1 MNIVALS
8 QRPHDPL
15 QPVNV
20 RNPVDGC
27 QCVRIG
33 GLHTDLQLGQPRSEG
48 AKQLDLLLLQN
59 IRGDLKVKISDTIV
73 IFFEKL
79 PDLPGMGMMTVKGP
93 VDELHLCNLLIEKKP
108 QFLLHQF
115 HLPEPHLLL

>member
-1 MNIVALS
+1 M
-8 QRPHDPL
+8 
-15 QPVNV
+15 
-20 RNPVDGC
+20 
-27 QCVRIG
+27 
-33 GLHTDLQLGQPRSEG
+33 
-48 AKQLDLLLLQN
+48 
-59 IRGDLKVKISDTIV
+59 KISDTIV